1 MSIVYGWSICEQFLA
16 GGHDLDCHFVETN
29 PRHNLPVLLA
39 LTDVWNDTFFGQ
51 ASSGRIVTPFSQAI
65 KGFPSFVA
73 ALEAQACSSNNP
85 QSQSRSSTSN
95 RLSCSSLVLD
105 GGSDSAYDRALYES
119 SKIQYSEL
127 VMVMNTQLRAN
138 TARTLGAQGMD
149 EVYHHADALIC
160 SLFGHADEMAFGET
174 KDDNM
179 NPALFAAPQPNHPST
194 SVGQRET
201 HLSSTEGNRPSTLLI
216 CGKLDAYACG
226 QLIALSEHRAA
237 VKARI
242 WDIDP
247 FTPQAGYNLKTP
259 RTEQLREDLQQI
271 YLAQEE
277 MGQALAD
284 SDDEEDKS
292 GGMSLSTKTIL
303 GHYAR
308 VRS

>member
-73 ALEAQACSSNNP
+73 ALEAQTCSSSNP
-85 QSQSRSSTSN
+85 HHLSQSLTGN

-119 SKIQYSEL
+119 SKVKYSEL

-138 TARTLGAQGMD
+138 TARNLGAQGMD
-149 EVYHHADALIC
+149 EVFHHADALIC
-160 SLFGHADEMAFGET
+160 SLFGHADNMAFGVC

-179 NPALFAAPQPNHPST
+179 NPAMLATHQQNRPQT

-201 HLSSTEGNRPSTLLI
+201 QSSSTDGNRPSTLLI

-237 VKARI
+237 IKARI

-247 FTPQAGYNLKTP
+247 FIPQAGYNLKTP

-271 YLAQEE
+271 YLEHEE
-277 MGQALAD
+277 MGQAPAD
-284 SDDEEDKS
+284 SDEEVDKN

-303 GHYAR
+303 RHYAR